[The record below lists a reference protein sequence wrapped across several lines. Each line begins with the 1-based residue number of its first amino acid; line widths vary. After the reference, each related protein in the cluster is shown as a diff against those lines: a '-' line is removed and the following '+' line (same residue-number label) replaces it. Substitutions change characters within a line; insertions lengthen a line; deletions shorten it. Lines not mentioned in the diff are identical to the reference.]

1 MIKLQNIILP
11 DTDTCTEESMFFRR
25 RGNIYYSLADKSVV
39 MGRDGIIELDTYFNG
54 LSANKWMKY
63 TSVKNISVA
72 LKIRGKFR
80 ISLVYKERKPGKLL
94 SRIIYEEYIDTEGKI
109 QWKNLDYNTELCNG
123 MFAVMILS
131 LDETTEF
138 FEGYYYTDD
147 SLQIRDTKI
156 AINICTFKREKYV
169 YKNLNKLNNTLFSLD
184 SDCQSN
190 FLVYVSDNAQT
201 LDHSYENEYIKI
213 SNNKNVGGAGG
224 FTRGM
229 IEILNDDKGVSHILM
244 MDDDVVLMPEAL
256 YRTYRILSLVKEQ
269 YADAFI
275 GGAMLRTDD
284 QWFQTEAGGTWNS
297 GKLISHKQGLDL
309 RRLDACLYN
318 EVEEGCEFNAW
329 WYCAV
334 PIKYVRKDN
343 LPLPIF
349 IRGDDV
355 EFGMRNMKYL
365 ILMNGICVWHE
376 PFEYKYNSSMY
387 YYILR
392 NRLIDNSVD
401 NKPYSYKEFKSN
413 FKEQFFREL
422 FTLRYKNAQLLIDG
436 VRDYLK
442 GIDYLKHSDGEK
454 LNYDVMSRGYKLE
467 YIDELPMYFDYP
479 AYENTLRFSE
489 SKKNQLKRKIML
501 NGMFR
506 RHNRSCIVP
515 VIAPHIA
522 YFYKAHTALNYD
534 VSSGKGFMTYFNR
547 KEQIRLFKEYVSL
560 MSEFRKKYST
570 IRNEYFERKGEIIS
584 IDFWNQ
590 YLNLEEA

>member
-11 DTDTCTEESMFFRR
+11 DTETCTEESMFFRR
-25 RGNIYYSLADKSVV
+25 KGNIYYSLADDAVV
-39 MGRDGIIELDTYFNG
+39 MGNDGIIELDTYFNG

-63 TSVKNISVA
+63 TEVKNVSVA
-72 LKIRGKFR
+72 LKLRGRFR
-80 ISLVYKERKPGKLL
+80 ISLTYKERKPGKLL
-94 SRIIYEEYIDTEGKI
+94 SRIITEEYLDTNGEV
-109 QWKNLDYNTELCNG
+109 QWRNFDYNTELSNG
-123 MFAVMILS
+123 MYSIMVLS
-131 LDETTEF
+131 LDECTAF
-138 FEGYYYTDD
+138 FGGYYYTNDD
-147 SLQIRDTKI
+147 LFIRDTKI

-169 YKNLNKLNNTLFSLD
+169 YKNLNKLNNTIFSEESECRD
-184 SDCQSN
+184 N
-190 FLVYVSDNAQT
+190 FLVYISDNAHS
-201 LDHSYENEYIKI
+201 LDSSYESDYIKI
-213 SNNKNVGGAGG
+213 SKNKNVGGAGG

-229 IEILNDDKGVSHILM
+229 IEVINDDKNVSHILM
-244 MDDDVVLMPEAL
+244 MDDDVVLQPESL
-256 YRTYRILSLVKEQ
+256 YRTYRILSLLKEQ
-269 YADAFI
+269 YIDAFV

-297 GKLISHKQGLDL
+297 GRLISHKQGLDL
-309 RRLDACLYN
+309 RSLDACLYN

-334 PIKYVRKDN
+334 PIKYIRRDN

-376 PFEYKYNSSMY
+376 PFEYKYSSSMY

-401 NKPYSYKEFKSN
+401 DRPYSYAEFKKN
-413 FKEQFFREL
+413 FKEEFFREL

-442 GIDYLKHSDGEK
+442 GIEFLKESDGEA
-454 LNYDVMSRGYKLE
+454 LNKDVMSRGYKLQ
-467 YIDELPMYFDYP
+467 YVDELPVYFDYP
-479 AYENTLRFSE
+479 TYENTLRLVE
-489 SKKNQLKRKIML
+489 SKQNQIKRKLLL

-506 RHNRSCIVP
+506 KHTKSCVVP

-522 YFYKAHTALNYD
+522 YFYKAHSALNYD
-534 VSSGKGFMTYFNR
+534 VASGKGFMTYFDR
-547 KEQIRLFKEYVSL
+547 KEQIRLIKEYMSL
-560 MSEFRKKYST
+560 MREFKKKYKKT
-570 IRNEYFERKGEIIS
+570 RKEYFTRKNEIIS
-584 IDFWNQ
+584 IDFWNE
-590 YLNLEEA
+590 YLGIAE

>member
-1 MIKLQNIILP
+1 MIKLQNILLP

-25 RGNIYYSLADKSVV
+25 HGNIYYSLADNAVV

-54 LSANKWMKY
+54 ISVNKWFKY
-63 TSVKNISVA
+63 TNVKNVSVA
-72 LKIRGKFR
+72 LKLKGRFR
-80 ISLVYKERKPGKLL
+80 ISLKYKERKPGKLL
-94 SRIIYEEYIDTEGKI
+94 ERIIKEEYVDTNGDV
-109 QWKNLDYNTELCNG
+109 QWLMFDYNSELCNG
-123 MFAVMILS
+123 MYSAMILS
-131 LDETTEF
+131 LDEGTEF
-138 FEGYYYTDD
+138 YGGYYYTDD
-147 SLQIRDTKI
+147 NLTSRDTKI

-169 YKNLNKLNNTLFSLD
+169 YKNLEKLNKTIFADNSECKD
-184 SDCQSN
+184 N
-190 FLVYVSDNAQT
+190 FLVYVSDNAHT
-201 LDHSYENEYIKI
+201 LDASYESAYVKI
-213 SNNKNVGGAGG
+213 SKNKNVGGAGG

-229 IEILNDDKGVSHILM
+229 IEVLKDNKNVSHVLM
-244 MDDDVVLMPEAL
+244 MDDDIVLLPEAL
-256 YRTYRILSLVKEQ
+256 YRTYRILSLLKEQ
-269 YADAFI
+269 YEDAFI

-284 QWFQTEAGGTWNS
+284 QWYQTEAGGTWNS
-297 GKLISHKQGLDL
+297 GRLISHKQGLDL

-334 PIKYVRKDN
+334 PIKFIRDDN

-355 EFGMRNMKYL
+355 EFGIRNMKYL

-376 PFEYKYNSSMY
+376 PFEYKYSSSMY

-401 NKPYSYKEFKSN
+401 NKPYSYADFKQS

-442 GIDYLKHSDGEK
+442 GVDYLKDADGEA
-454 LNYDVMSRGYKLE
+454 LNKEVMSRGYKLQ
-467 YIDELPMYFDYP
+467 YVDELPVYFDYP
-479 AYENTLRFSE
+479 TYENTLCLVE
-489 SKKNQLKRKIML
+489 SKKTQIKRKLSL

-506 RHNRSCIVP
+506 KHDRSCVAP
-515 VIAPHIA
+515 VIAPHVA

-534 VSSGKGFMTYFNR
+534 VASGKGFMTYFSR
-547 KEQIRLFKEYVSL
+547 HEQLRLFMEYKSL
-560 MSEFRKKYST
+560 MRDFRKKYS
-570 IRNEYFERKGEIIS
+570 EVRKEFYDRKDEITDIS
-584 IDFWNQ
+584 FWNS
-590 YLNLEEA
+590 YLGLE